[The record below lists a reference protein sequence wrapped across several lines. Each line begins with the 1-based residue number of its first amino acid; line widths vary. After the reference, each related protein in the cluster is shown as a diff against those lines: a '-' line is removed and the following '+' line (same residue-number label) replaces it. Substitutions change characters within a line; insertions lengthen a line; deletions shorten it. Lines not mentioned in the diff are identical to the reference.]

1 MSAEICAAR
10 AVENHDKGYNCA
22 QSVFLAFASEMGI
35 PEAQAAQLMQGFG
48 GGMGGLGEV
57 CGALSGAVA
66 AYSMLS
72 ETVKPGDS
80 EAKEAFYDK
89 VKALG
94 EAFKAEAGGIRCADL
109 KDADP
114 EKKKIRCCGYI
125 RAAASLTAEALGK

>member
-1 MSAEICAAR
+1 MSKEIYTAR
-10 AVENHDKGYNCA
+10 AAENHDKGYNCA
-22 QSVFLAFASEMGI
+22 QSVFLAFAADMGL
-35 PEAQAAQLMQGFG
+35 PEAQAAHLMQGFG
-48 GGMGGLGEV
+48 GGFGGLGEV

-72 ETVKPGDS
+72 DALRPGDN

-94 EAFKAEAGGIRCADL
+94 EAFRAEAGGLRCSEL

-114 EKKKIRCCGYI
+114 EKKKIRCCGYMKL
-125 RAAASLTAEALGK
+125 AAGLTAEALGK

>member
-1 MSAEICAAR
+1 MSAEIYAAR

-22 QSVFLAFASEMGI
+22 QSVFLAFAADMGI
-35 PEAQAAQLMQGFG
+35 PEDKAAHLTQGFG

-66 AYSMLS
+66 AFSMLS
-72 ETVKPGDS
+72 DALRPGDN

-94 EAFKAEAGGIRCADL
+94 EAFKAEAGGTRCSEL

-114 EKKKIRCCGYI
+114 EMKKIRCCGYI
-125 RAAASLTAEALGK
+125 RAAASLTAEALKK